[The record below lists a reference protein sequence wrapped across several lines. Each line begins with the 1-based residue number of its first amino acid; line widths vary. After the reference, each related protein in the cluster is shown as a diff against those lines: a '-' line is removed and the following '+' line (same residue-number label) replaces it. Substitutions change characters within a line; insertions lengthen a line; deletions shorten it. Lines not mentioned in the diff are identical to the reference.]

1 VLVIADVSGKG
12 IPAAILTATL
22 HATVR
27 TNTDAQTNPP
37 GMMARLNKL
46 LFRNTS
52 AAEFATAFYAVLD
65 THSGVL
71 RYANAGHE
79 FPFVIETG
87 RAHQVEESGMVL
99 GCLED
104 FEYVQSDLT
113 IPPGGA
119 VIIYTDGVTD
129 SETRAG
135 EYYGTER
142 LRSVLEKNADGSARE
157 VCRRVIED
165 VRAFGDG
172 ENQDDLT
179 VVVLRRDA

>member
-1 VLVIADVSGKG
+1 
-12 IPAAILTATL
+12 
-22 HATVR
+22 
-27 TNTDAQTNPP
+27 
-37 GMMARLNKL
+37 
-46 LFRNTS
+46 
-52 AAEFATAFYAVLD
+52 
-65 THSGVL
+65 
-71 RYANAGHE
+71 
-79 FPFVIETG
+79 
-87 RAHQVEESGMVL
+87 MVL

-113 IPPGGA
+113 IPRGGA

-135 EYYGTER
+135 EYYGPER

-157 VCRRVIED
+157 VCRRVFED